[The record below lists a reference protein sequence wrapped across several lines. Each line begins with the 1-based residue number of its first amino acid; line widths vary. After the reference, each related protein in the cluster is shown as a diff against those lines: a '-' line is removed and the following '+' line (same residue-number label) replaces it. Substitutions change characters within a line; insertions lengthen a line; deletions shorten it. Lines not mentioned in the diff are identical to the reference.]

1 MEQFVLEKEL
11 VPQQILAL
19 VTQVTLETNVNLLHV
34 LERLPQTLQ
43 FALVKVIV
51 QMLILALVIPVTQ
64 EIIAK
69 L

>member
-1 MEQFVLEKEL
+1 MERFVLEKEL
-11 VPQQILAL
+11 VLQQILAL
-19 VTQVTLETNVNLLHV
+19 VTQVTLETNVNLSHV
-34 LERLPQTLQ
+34 LESLPQTLQ